1 MSDMFDCA
9 VIGAGPAGLSAAL
22 NLRQRGKTPCIVGN
36 TSTLL
41 AKAERV
47 DNYLGLPEIS
57 GQKMMEVFESHVRQA
72 GLNIQ
77 PGRVVNILPMG
88 DFFMLNANSQILQAR
103 TVILCGGVYRGAE
116 LPGEVQFLGQGVS
129 YCATCDG
136 MLYKGKKVV
145 VWGLS
150 ESAVEEADFL
160 ASLGCQVTYVAAS
173 EPAGKHGFAFLKG
186 RLSAVEGDM
195 KVTGVQVGNETLA
208 CDGVFILREG
218 VSPAQLVPGLETQN
232 GHIQVN
238 REMATNIP
246 GLFAAGDCTGAPY
259 QVAKAVGEGLTAALT
274 AAAYLDKLN
283 KDQGGKTNV

>member
-1 MSDMFDCA
+1 
-9 VIGAGPAGLSAAL
+9 
-22 NLRQRGKTPCIVGN
+22 
-36 TSTLL
+36 
-41 AKAERV
+41 
-47 DNYLGLPEIS
+47 
-57 GQKMMEVFESHVRQA
+57 
-72 GLNIQ
+72 
-77 PGRVVNILPMG
+77 
-88 DFFMLNANSQILQAR
+88 
-103 TVILCGGVYRGAE
+103 
-116 LPGEVQFLGQGVS
+116 
-129 YCATCDG
+129 
-136 MLYKGKKVV
+136 
-145 VWGLS
+145 
-150 ESAVEEADFL
+150 
-160 ASLGCQVTYVAAS
+160 
-173 EPAGKHGFAFLKG
+173 
-186 RLSAVEGDM
+186 M